1 MRAGPVIQPS
11 RPISLSIF
19 RYSMA
24 AASGVFTCSSSV
36 RSRGSS
42 SGRCCST
49 MTTSCSCRR
58 FHGCGRPPHDRIVG
72 IAPDIVFEDVHGS
85 VHDIGLFEVVVP
97 EADQE
102 AGAHAARMGKTDH
115 VQHLGP
121 DPVFCFQH
129 VTAEGQMDVVSL
141 AMRKGRDGRRDVLER
156 ADEGLCVPLQL
167 HLGCDG
173 MGAIPEDAFM
183 DPGKMGLIQ
192 KIFHDACG
200 TAFPAFP
207 LHQEGLEGRIV
218 KFGAFGDC
226 CAGRPGQAH
235 PNETEPFFHG
245 IGGQAGLLGDRVFG
259 RKGWNSDAFP
269 VPPVRPSVVGAY
281 DMFPFDPSEGDWGA
295 AVYRGHGRPGPD
307 P

>member
-1 MRAGPVIQPS
+1 
-11 RPISLSIF
+11 
-19 RYSMA
+19 
-24 AASGVFTCSSSV
+24 
-36 RSRGSS
+36 
-42 SGRCCST
+42 
-49 MTTSCSCRR
+49 
-58 FHGCGRPPHDRIVG
+58 
-72 IAPDIVFEDVHGS
+72 
-85 VHDIGLFEVVVP
+85 
-97 EADQE
+97 
-102 AGAHAARMGKTDH
+102 
-115 VQHLGP
+115 
-121 DPVFCFQH
+121 
-129 VTAEGQMDVVSL
+129 MDVVSL

-156 ADEGLCVPLQL
+156 ADEGLCVPLQI

-200 TAFPAFP
+200 AAFPAFP

-245 IGGQAGLLGDRVFG
+245 IGGQTGLLGDRVFG

-295 AVYRGHGRPGPD
+295 AVYTEVTEGPD
-307 P
+307 LTLEAANDDSLV